1 MHTFSIKISNKG
13 RHGGDKDTH
22 ILIAEFTDNFFLQF
36 CYLWLYLAQQILDSD
51 QKCPPRMPRK
61 RMC

>member
-1 MHTFSIKISNKG
+1 MPTLFIKISNKG
-13 RHGGDKDTH
+13 RHSGDKDTH
-22 ILIAEFTDNFFLQF
+22 ILIGEVTDNFFLQV
-36 CYLWLYLAQQILDSD
+36 CYLWLYLAQRILGSD